1 MALAGGVLDQARVA
15 GTEYLRAAVTAADL
29 ELPREN
35 DDELSARRRVP
46 VEEAVLRPDAERDLR
61 GRQTLEPVGLLL
73 DVDRLEMRLPVRPGV
88 EPPGL
93 RPCARGCR
101 GSSRCPTRRAPGA
114 SRDSARARPRR

>member
-1 MALAGGVLDQARVA
+1 YAATLAVLEPAFRDEPRNPFVLEAYGRALYRLRERGQAF
-15 GTEYLRAAVTAADL
+15 AVTTADL

-46 VEEAVLRPDAERDLR
+46 VEEPVLRPDAERDLR

-93 RPCARGCR
+93 LHRALP
-101 GSSRCPTRRAPGA
+101 SSAKP
-114 SRDSARARPRR
+114 